1 MTDERAMDDFLD
13 TRDPEVRA
21 AFARIVEAAQ
31 ASVPQAVQGL
41 TYAMPALLYRN
52 KGLVAF
58 NEGKS
63 FLSVYPCSGWVV
75 EQVADQLPNHSLS
88 KGTIRFTV
96 DNPIPDDVLTS
107 IIRLRRKEIEHGR
120 PQ

>member
-1 MTDERAMDDFLD
+1 MSDEHAMDDFLNS
-13 TRDPEVRA
+13 RDPHVRD
-21 AFARIVEAAQ
+21 AFARIVQVAQTTVPEAI
-31 ASVPQAVQGL
+31 QGM
-41 TYAMPALLYRN
+41 TYAMPALLHRN

-63 FLSVYPCSGWVV
+63 FLSIYPCSGWVV
-75 EQVADQLPNHSLS
+75 EQVAERLPNHSLS

-96 DNPIPDDVLTS
+96 DNPIPDDVLQS
-107 IIRLRRKEIEHGR
+107 IIELRRNEIEHGR

>member
-1 MTDERAMDDFLD
+1 MTDERAIDDFLD
-13 TRDPEVRA
+13 TCDPETRA

-31 ASVPQAVQGL
+31 AIVPEAVQGQ
-41 TYAMPALLYRN
+41 TYAMPALLHRK
-52 KGLVAF
+52 KGVVAL

-75 EQVADQLPNHSLS
+75 EQVADRLPNHSLS

-96 DNPIPDDVLTS
+96 DNPIPDDVLKS
-107 IIRLRRKEIEHGR
+107 LIELRRNEIENGR